1 MALRNKGI
9 NVIPHLNVCVRNRH
23 YTVVKNCIQVLFFFS
38 FSFSFL
44 STKFQLPFLKNG
56 LERQGIETSSIY
68 LNLVKLYDNIITNF
82 LLIRENL
89 KAPLLGS
96 EIEVH
101 HKDLLQS
108 EVVLDV
114 LARSSAI
121 IHNNTPFLFLILLFF
136 SVVRHGLSLA
146 KEKHKF
152 MAVIFPFLFFISVE
166 IINISQN
173 GHMTYKKRNWL

>member
-1 MALRNKGI
+1 MCQKQTLHSCQELHTSAFF
-9 NVIPHLNVCVRNRH
+9 
-23 YTVVKNCIQVLFFFS
+23 LFFFIF
-38 FSFSFL
+38 FSFYKIPAS
-44 STKFQLPFLKNG
+44 LPEKWPG
-56 LERQGIETSSIY
+56 ETRIETSSIY

-136 SVVRHGLSLA
+136 SVFRHGLSLA
-146 KEKHKF
+146 KDKHKF